1 MLVTALM
8 VKPGEKP
15 CVVPLVDDSCFLNAM
30 VSVGATLMCSAA
42 VLPIEKDV
50 VAIYAYEG
58 VMSGLKGNRKVGKRI
73 IAGTFY
79 VVRIVNGQLVS
90 LAEEEISKYSY
101 RFRRIQEYSDT
112 EVIDSWFDDL
122 WLAT

>member
-1 MLVTALM
+1 MVTALM

-15 CVVPLVDDSCFLNAM
+15 CVVPIVDDSCFLNAM
-30 VSVGATLMCSAA
+30 VSAGATLMCSAA
-42 VLPIEKDV
+42 VLPVEKDV
-50 VAIYAYEG
+50 VALYAYEG

-79 VVRIVNGQLVS
+79 IVRIVNGKLES
-90 LAEEEISKYSY
+90 LTEEEISKYSY
-101 RFRRIQEYSDT
+101 RFRKVQEYSDT
-112 EVIDSWFDDL
+112 EVMDSWFDDL

>member
-1 MLVTALM
+1 MVTALM

-30 VSVGATLMCSAA
+30 VSVGSTLMCSAA
-42 VLPIEKDV
+42 VLPIEKEV
-50 VAIYAYEG
+50 VAIYAWDG

-79 VVRIVNGQLVS
+79 VVRIVDGQLVS
-90 LAEEEISKYSY
+90 LSEDEISKYSH
-101 RFRRIQEYSDT
+101 RFRKIQEYSDT
-112 EVIDSWFDDL
+112 EVMDSWFDDL
-122 WLAT
+122 WSET

>member
-1 MLVTALM
+1 MIKALM

-15 CVVPLVDDSCFLNAM
+15 CVVSLVDDGDYLNAI
-30 VSVGATLMCSAA
+30 VSIGAMLMCSAA

-73 IAGTFY
+73 VAGTFY
-79 VVRIVNGQLVS
+79 VVRIIDGQLAS
-90 LAEEEISKYSY
+90 LTEDEISKYSH
-101 RFRRIQEYSDT
+101 RFRKIQEYTDT
-112 EVIDSWFDDL
+112 QVMNSWFADL
-122 WLAT
+122 WLAM